1 MLYVSHQYEVYDFLE
16 FVASNYERYQ
26 FKDKFIASC
35 NQALEKEISAYRFVD
50 GLISRI
56 TEQQE
61 VDEIE
66 RSLETALDQCELTST
81 GLELLSSRETPDY
94 RNSIKESP
102 LGRRN
107 LIAFQRHRESFS
119 LAPSIS
125 PMAASGFLR
134 ARHVNLTWQRHG
146 LTTSFPHTVIEV
158 GGDTVL
164 VIDNTKVCLK
174 LLKRFKNRSLN
185 VSLQSVKAG
194 FKLHA

>member
-66 RSLETALDQCELTST
+66 RSLETALGPVRTHLHRA
-81 GLELLSSRETPDY
+81 LELLSSRETPDY

-146 LTTSFPHTVIEV
+146 LHDIIPAYR
-158 GGDTVL
+158 
-164 VIDNTKVCLK
+164 N
-174 LLKRFKNRSLN
+174 
-185 VSLQSVKAG
+185 
-194 FKLHA
+194 